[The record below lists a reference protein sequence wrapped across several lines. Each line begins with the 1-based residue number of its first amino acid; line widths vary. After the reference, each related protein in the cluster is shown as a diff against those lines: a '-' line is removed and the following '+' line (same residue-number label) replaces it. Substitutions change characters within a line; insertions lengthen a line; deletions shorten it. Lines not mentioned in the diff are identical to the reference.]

1 MYDFR
6 EVKRVRDRDKFRGCL
21 IGGAAGDALGYAVEF
36 MNDRAIFQKYGP
48 GGIRSY
54 DLRNGV
60 GQISDDTQMTLFT
73 ATGLL
78 LGITRL
84 ETRGIM
90 GDYADYIAYAYQG
103 WYRTQTERYPLEGMG
118 EPGAFQSWLMN
129 LPEMFS
135 PRAPGN
141 TCMSAIRDG
150 CRGTMENPLNDS
162 KGCGGVMR
170 VAPIGL
176 YFCERPGYPIEE
188 SDLLAARAAALTHG
202 NAMGWVPAAMLAH
215 IVRLVAELDADIESA
230 VTNALNAMQRIF
242 PKEVTTRDWLWDFNA
257 LIRRALELA
266 HNGETDL
273 DNIRALGEGWVG
285 DEALA
290 IAVYCAVRYKDDFE
304 KCLIAAVNHSGDS
317 DSTGAIA
324 GNILGASLG
333 YEALPEKFKRD
344 LELHDVILEVADDLC
359 HDCRFEKYDP
369 DRVRVWMRKY
379 ESREYGAEK
388 RT

>member
-1 MYDFR
+1 M
-6 EVKRVRDRDKFRGCL
+6 RDRDKFRGCL

-36 MNDRAIFQKYGP
+36 MSSRAIFQKYGP

-54 DLRNGV
+54 ELRNGV

-78 LGITRL
+78 FGA
-84 ETRGIM
+84 TRGKFKGIWG
-90 GDYADYIAYAYQG
+90 GDYDGYIAYAYQG
-103 WYRTQTERYPLEGMG
+103 WYRTQTETYPLEGMG
-118 EPGAFQSWLMN
+118 EPGVFQSWLMN
-129 LPEMFS
+129 LPEMVS

-141 TCMSAIRDG
+141 TCMSAIRAG
-150 CRGTMENPLNDS
+150 CRGSMEKPLNDS

-215 IVRLVAELDADIESA
+215 IVRLVSELDADIESA
-230 VTNALNAMQRIF
+230 VTNALNAMQWIF
-242 PKEVTTRDWLWDFNA
+242 PEEVTTRFEEVTSRVWLGDFDA

-266 HNGETDL
+266 HNGEADL

-290 IAVYCAVRYKDDFE
+290 IAVYCAVRYRDDFE

-333 YEALPEKFKRD
+333 YETIPEKFKKD
-344 LELHDVILEVADDLC
+344 LELHDIILEVADDLYK
-359 HDCRFEKYDP
+359 DCQIDEYTQDRDPAWVSKYLDT
-369 DRVRVWMRKY
+369 V
-379 ESREYGAEK
+379 YGAEK